1 MSVSTFVGFEFP
13 SFESAHPEMLGRWG
27 RVERWDRVVG
37 DCVVEIR
44 GTEGGEAVYKGV
56 VEGSENHQMHNCHK
70 RTNGYLDTLICEKR
84 KCDIS
89 STMLSRLVSWILSPS
104 SSEEEEEILDI
115 IKDNDINHEN
125 DQKFNVE
132 DDKNDH
138 FLNSCDVDD
147 TIPIALAVPNAS
159 PAVTVAFPANDERNT
174 VPTTA
179 TVATIVTRS
188 KGQRN
193 AKYSGMVRQ
202 YQRLW
207 TKEDEM
213 ELLKGYLDYV
223 KQHRK
228 ETTTLQNVVV
238 SLYDHVRPKL
248 NIDFNRNQLVEKLR
262 RLKRKHKLAL
272 EKGKDKEV
280 PFRNPQE
287 QAIFEISHKIWANDT
302 DNIIVQDALDGDE
315 SGHTPESHD
324 HVGNVKVKIEQ
335 VDNSDEI
342 GNRVPKRLRLDD
354 ADDMNRTN
362 DQNNGDSIQ
371 GFIEDTMRSCFSPL
385 LKEVLDEA
393 QEESLPELEA
403 IPMPLCSGE
412 VDHEQWRKRRIL
424 ELEVYVKRLEL
435 LQNQI
440 KSRLEEL
447 RSS

>member
-1 MSVSTFVGFEFP
+1 
-13 SFESAHPEMLGRWG
+13 
-27 RVERWDRVVG
+27 
-37 DCVVEIR
+37 
-44 GTEGGEAVYKGV
+44 
-56 VEGSENHQMHNCHK
+56 
-70 RTNGYLDTLICEKR
+70 
-84 KCDIS
+84 
-89 STMLSRLVSWILSPS
+89 MLSRLVSWILSPS
-104 SSEEEEEILDI
+104 SSSSSSEEEEEEILDI
-115 IKDNDINHEN
+115 ITDNDINHEN
-125 DQKFNVE
+125 DQKLNVE
-132 DDKNDH
+132 DDE
-138 FLNSCDVDD
+138 CDVDN
-147 TIPIALAVPNAS
+147 TIPVALAVPNAS

-174 VPTTA
+174 IPVTA
-179 TVATIVTRS
+179 TATTVVTCS

-223 KQHRK
+223 KRHRK
-228 ETTTLQNVVV
+228 ETTTLQSVVA

-248 NIDFNRNQLVEKLR
+248 NVSFNKNQLVEKLR

-272 EKGKDKEV
+272 DKDKDKEV

-435 LQNQI
+435 LQDQI

>member
-1 MSVSTFVGFEFP
+1 
-13 SFESAHPEMLGRWG
+13 
-27 RVERWDRVVG
+27 
-37 DCVVEIR
+37 
-44 GTEGGEAVYKGV
+44 
-56 VEGSENHQMHNCHK
+56 
-70 RTNGYLDTLICEKR
+70 
-84 KCDIS
+84 
-89 STMLSRLVSWILSPS
+89 MLSRLVSWILSPS

>member
-1 MSVSTFVGFEFP
+1 
-13 SFESAHPEMLGRWG
+13 
-27 RVERWDRVVG
+27 
-37 DCVVEIR
+37 
-44 GTEGGEAVYKGV
+44 
-56 VEGSENHQMHNCHK
+56 MHNCHK

-179 TVATIVTRS
+179 T
-188 KGQRN
+188 
-193 AKYSGMVRQ
+193 
-202 YQRLW
+202 
-207 TKEDEM
+207 
-213 ELLKGYLDYV
+213 
-223 KQHRK
+223 HRK

-272 EKGKDKEV
+272 GKGKDKEV